1 MSKVIVLYPQPTD
14 SAKFDQDYAVHMRLF
29 DEKMG
34 ITGETKPYTVTKMF
48 PTPAGAP
55 PFYQMAVI
63 HFNSTEEMQ
72 AAMASP
78 QVAEL
83 TADATRISSGGSP
96 VFMIGA
102 DM

>member
-1 MSKVIVLYPQPTD
+1 MSKVIVLYPQPTN
-14 SAKFDQDYAVHMRLF
+14 AAQFEKDYNQHMRLF

-34 ITGETKPYTVTKMF
+34 ITGDVKPYTVTKMLA
-48 PTPAGAP
+48 TPEGSP

-63 HFNSTEEMQ
+63 RFNSPEEMQ
-72 AAMASP
+72 TAMASP

-83 TADATRISSGGSP
+83 TADAIRISSGGAP

-102 DM
+102 DV

>member
-1 MSKVIVLYPQPTD
+1 MPKVIVLYPQPTD
-14 SAKFDQDYAVHMRLF
+14 VAKFEQDYAQHMRLF

-34 ITGETKPYTVTKMF
+34 ITGDTKPYTVTKMF
-48 PTPAGAP
+48 ATPAGTP

-63 HFNSTEEMQ
+63 RFNSPEEMQ

-83 TADATRISSGGSP
+83 TADAVRISSGGAP

-102 DM
+102 DK